1 MSAIGGH
8 RAVEGCGGN
17 LGVRNGQHRNPIHG
31 RQGKRPALGAAHVVG
46 KIEKFT
52 NATNTGCWRFLEI
65 VQAFQ
70 GFERRRPELRRDA
83 AS

>member
-1 MSAIGGH
+1 MSRVRSH
-8 RAVEGCGGN
+8 RDVAGKRTR
-17 LGVRNGQHRNPIHG
+17 LGVGAGERRRPTHG

-46 KIEKFT
+46 KIEEFT
-52 NATNTGCWRFLEI
+52 TTTNTGCWRFLRI

-70 GFERRRPELRRDA
+70 SFDRRRPELLMAA